1 MNLTNEQLLSL
12 LGQKEI
18 EIYALK
24 IQLQQ
29 AQQQIQELT
38 DKKVKDDG
46 E

>member
-1 MNLTNEQLLSL
+1 MQLTNEQFLLL

-24 IQLQQ
+24 VQLQQ
-29 AQQQIQELT
+29 LQQQVQELT